1 MIGERFREH
10 RKALGMTQAELAKR
24 LFVTQ
29 SMIAQVEAEVKSPT
43 VGMVR
48 LATEVFGCSTDEL
61 ILGRQEST

>member
-29 SMIAQVEAEVKSPT
+29 SMVAQVEAEVKAPT

-48 LATEVFGCSTDEL
+48 LAAEVFGCSTDEL
-61 ILGRQEST
+61 ILGKRDSA